1 VSSWKNAVIC
11 SNQYVFAS
19 LRVDLNIERV
29 KFDVRKLNKK
39 IEIFPIS
46 TKTGEGMTQW
56 YDWLLKEAEHQ
67 MKFSPAGRPAG

>member
-1 VSSWKNAVIC
+1 
-11 SNQYVFAS
+11 
-19 LRVDLNIERV
+19 V